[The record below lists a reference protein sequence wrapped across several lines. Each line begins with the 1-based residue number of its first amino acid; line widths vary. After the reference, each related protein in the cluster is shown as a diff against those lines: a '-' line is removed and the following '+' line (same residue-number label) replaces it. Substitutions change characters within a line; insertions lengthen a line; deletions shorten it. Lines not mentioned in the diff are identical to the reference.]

1 MSASVTAVMKSI
13 TGHYLQWSPHVT
25 TEEQANKYINGVQF
39 TKPDR
44 VKIKSTG
51 ICYLV
56 ATFVKEHMKERH
68 GIDVEFFF
76 IWREFDPEYDE
87 YEDDTLHA
95 GIYTGGLYHDTYN
108 PEGVSDIKELTFYQ
122 NQSVHGV
129 KLFTK
134 HEPDWI
140 QFGKDAF
147 TLSDKTEDNF
157 IKHLKEVLS

>member
-1 MSASVTAVMKSI
+1 MITALLKEVTEQYMK
-13 TGHYLQWSPHVT
+13 WSSCELNHNT
-25 TEEQANKYINGVQF
+25 ANKYINGVQF

-44 VKIKSTG
+44 VKIESTG

-56 ATFVKEHMKERH
+56 ATFVKEHLKERH
-68 GIDVEFFF
+68 GLDVEFFF
-76 IWREFDPEYDE
+76 IWGEFDPEYDE

-95 GIYTGGLYHDTYN
+95 GIYADGVYYDTYN
-108 PEGVSDIKELTFYQ
+108 PEGVGNIKELTFYQ

-147 TLSDKTEDNF
+147 VMSDKTEDNF